1 MNEIKPSPPEIPVD
15 DKPKKKIAPPSSP
28 VKKVKAILSPNAG
41 KKVKF
46 APKEEPITLAENPLD
61 LYSLFIH
68 IQDEMNLIAQQIFF
82 VYTINSE

>member
-1 MNEIKPSPPEIPVD
+1 MNEIKPSPPEIPAD
-15 DKPKKKIAPPSSP
+15 DKPKEKISPLKSP
-28 VKKVKAILSPNAG
+28 VEKVKAIVSPNAA

-46 APKEEPITLAENPLD
+46 APKEEPIPPAENPLD

-68 IQDEMNLIAQQIFF
+68 IQDEMNLTAQQIFF